1 MIAQIITLA
10 IIIFVFAILVVFI
23 RKLGWLILNR
33 IIGFFALLFTKI
45 FLPDLVI
52 NAWSILITAIGGVP
66 GYLIVIIFH
75 LLGIAF

>member
-1 MIAQIITLA
+1 MIPQIITLA

-23 RKLGWLILNR
+23 RKLGWLILNS
-33 IIGFFALLFTKI
+33 IIGFFALFFTKI
-45 FLPDLVI
+45 FLPDVVI
-52 NAWSILITAIGGVP
+52 NAWSVLITAIGGVP

>member
-23 RKLGWLILNR
+23 RKLGWLILNS